1 MSLRGSDLSCSY
13 GSTPVLHEVSVQL
26 EQGELVGIL
35 GPNGSGKS
43 TLLKVL
49 AGVLTPASGK
59 VLLEERS
66 LSEYRRRDLACR
78 LAYVPQQVE
87 LPFPFRCNELVMMG
101 RYARMLGPGLQE
113 GAHQE
118 AVRQAMR
125 ATGVEALADRRF
137 SELSGGEAQ
146 RVRIA
151 QALAQEG
158 QVMLLDEPTSHL
170 DVAYQLDLMRLL
182 SSLAAQG
189 QALAVSLHD
198 LNLAALFCHRLV
210 LLKAGRVVACGAPA
224 EVLTVDRLEQAFAVR
239 LEVQAGPPVRVFAGS
254 QSRLGDRRVRND

>member
-13 GSTPVLHEVSVQL
+13 GSTLALQEVSLQL
-26 EQGELVGIL
+26 EPGELIGIL

-49 AGVLTPASGK
+49 AGVLKPSAGQ
-59 VLLEERS
+59 VELEGRP
-66 LSEYRRRDLACR
+66 LPEYQPRELARR
-78 LAYVPQQVE
+78 LAYVPQQVV
-87 LPFPFRCNELVMMG
+87 LPFAFRCRELVMMG
-101 RYARMLGPGLQE
+101 RYARMSGPGLQE
-113 GAHQE
+113 GAHLE
-118 AVRQAMR
+118 AVRQAMA
-125 ATGVEALADRRF
+125 ATGVEALAERRF

-170 DVAYQLDLMRLL
+170 DVAFQLELMGLL
-182 SSLAAQG
+182 SSLAARG

-198 LNLAALFCHRLV
+198 LNLAALFCKRLV
-210 LLKAGRVVACGAPA
+210 LLKAGKVVAAGTPT
-224 EVLTVDRLEQAFAVR
+224 EVLTEDKLEQAFAVR
-239 LEVQAGPPVRVFAGS
+239 LEVHHGPPVRVFA
-254 QSRLGDRRVRND
+254 RNPEPVAEAPGL